1 MKSTNGV
8 ERVLSQRLS
17 LLAESG
23 EYDVYL
29 ITYNQYGAPFS
40 FPISDKVHY
49 VDLATR
55 FLNGCSYHGWFQYID
70 RFLSKIKYKQVVR
83 RYLTRIN
90 PDVITCV
97 DIHLADLEAVLDLH
111 INVVKVVECHCGL
124 SAYYDDLNKYTSDK
138 QRKERKIKDKLIDS
152 VRKFDKIVV
161 MTEAEK
167 NDWGLGDKVVC
178 IPNMLISYPAICH
191 DNTKT
196 SCRVISV
203 GRYAFQKGYD
213 MLLEAWKNVE
223 KKYPEWSLHIYGS
236 RDGGVGEFELLNDII
251 KQASLNTVIL
261 HPATSDV
268 YSNYIESDIYVMSSR
283 YESFGLVLIEAM
295 SCGVPVISFD
305 CKYGP
310 RSIVD
315 DGETGILVH
324 NDNVDKLT
332 DAICSMI
339 ENRVMRKQMGE
350 NARLES
356 KKYLPEIIMPLWN
369 DFYKSLGI
377 DHSIDA

>member
-70 RFLSKIKYKQVVR
+70 RFLSKIKYKHAISR
-83 RYLTRIN
+83 CLYSIN
-90 PDVITCV
+90 PDVISCV

-111 INVVKVVECHCGL
+111 VNAVKVVECHCGL
-124 SAYYDDLNKYTSDK
+124 SAYYDDLKKYTSDK

-223 KKYPEWSLHIYGS
+223 KKYPEWSLHIYGR
-236 RDGGVGEFELLNDII
+236 RDGGVGEFELLNNII

-315 DGETGILVH
+315 DGQTGILVH
-324 NDNVDKLT
+324 NDSVEKLA